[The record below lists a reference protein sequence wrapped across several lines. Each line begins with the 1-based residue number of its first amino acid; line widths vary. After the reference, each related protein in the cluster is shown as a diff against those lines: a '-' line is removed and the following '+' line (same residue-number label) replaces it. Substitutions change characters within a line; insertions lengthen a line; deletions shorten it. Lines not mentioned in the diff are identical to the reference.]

1 MPLCLLISTISYTK
15 IFRTF
20 GHYQAQE
27 HDHVHQEPNLPNALN
42 ITRYKKAVYSALWAQ
57 LALVFCFVSIS
68 VVEIVMVYSKSY
80 PSHLVVIREVAISFV
95 YFNSTLN
102 PSLY

>member
-1 MPLCLLISTISYTK
+1 MPLCLLISIISYTE

-27 HDHVHQEPNLPNALN
+27 QDHVHQEPNLPNALN

-68 VVEIVMVYSKSY
+68 VVEIVMAYSKSY